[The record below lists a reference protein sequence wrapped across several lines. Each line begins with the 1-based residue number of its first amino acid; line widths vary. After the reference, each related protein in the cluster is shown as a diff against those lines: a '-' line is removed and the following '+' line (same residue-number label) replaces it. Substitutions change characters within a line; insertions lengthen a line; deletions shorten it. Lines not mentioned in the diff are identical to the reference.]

1 MREVHDV
8 DTRCLDR
15 SVGGLEGDA
24 SLAARLELG
33 LPADLR
39 DYGIGAQI
47 LRDLGVR
54 RMRLLTN
61 NPKKIVGLEGYG
73 LHITERVPIEIPAT
87 ETNRKYLSTKRDKL
101 GHLLSSLP
109 D

>member
-1 MREVHDV
+1 
-8 DTRCLDR
+8 
-15 SVGGLEGDA
+15 A
-24 SLAARLELG
+24 NQALG
-33 LPADLR
+33 FKADLR

-47 LRDLGVR
+47 LVDLGVKNL
-54 RMRLLTN
+54 RLLTN

-73 LHITERVPIEIPAT
+73 LHIAERVPIETPAT
-87 ETNRKYLSTKRDKL
+87 EANRKYLSTKRDKL